1 MIIIALLKGVPARTT
16 RVVTVSGVLKREEM
30 DIVMNPHDVKAIEAA
45 DYVKRRA
52 GGKIVALT
60 MGPDVKLAPIMNG
73 LYDSQV
79 EGVDETVILSDRRMA
94 GADTLATA
102 YSVSLG
108 VKNILD
114 TNKNAV
120 DQLISLIESGAEKNI
135 LFAKAKELYDANLI
149 PNKIFSSLPPMKQT
163 IMSEYFSGRLSKN
176 DALFRLQKFRDSLA
190 NFLIVT
196 GVKTTD
202 GETGSVG
209 PQTAEALS
217 DLFGFLVPH
226 ITYVHDFEVEPT
238 NNIVLAERK
247 ISRTIQILEARLPLL
262 LTISP
267 DYRSRVAPAGFKKEV
282 RENNYKGK
290 IRQIVKWD
298 ATVIGADP
306 RRIGLPGSPT
316 LVGPG
321 VDIGRP
327 LSQKILGRTLIFR
340 GKVEPLSWDGRAYG
354 PFQRGDRV
362 EGLPDDL
369 QRDLMER
376 GLIQAFG
383 YQDLLTELFGDLNAS
398 R

>member
-45 DYVKRRA
+45 DYLKRRA
-52 GGKIVALT
+52 GGKVVALT
-60 MGPDVKLAPIMNG
+60 MGPDIKLAPIMNG

-79 EGVDETVILSDRRMA
+79 EGVDEAVILSDRRMA

-102 YSVSLG
+102 YAVSLG

-114 TNKNAV
+114 TNKNAA
-120 DQLISLIESGAEKNI
+120 DQLIRLIESGAEKNT

-149 PNKIFSSLPPMKQT
+149 PNKIFSSLPAMKQT
-163 IMSEYFSGRLSKN
+163 IISEYFSGRLSKN
-176 DALFRLQKFRDSLA
+176 DTLSRLQEFRDSVA

-226 ITYVHDFEVEPT
+226 ITYVHDFEVDPK

-247 ISRTIQILEARLPLL
+247 ISRTIQVLEARLPLL

-267 DYRSRVAPAGFKKEV
+267 DYRSRVAPAGFKKQV

-327 LSQKILGRTLIFR
+327 LSQKILGKTLVFR
-340 GKVEPLSWDGRAYG
+340 EKVEPFSWDGRAYG
-354 PFQRGDRV
+354 PFQRGARV

-369 QRDLMER
+369 QRDLMQR